1 LFLQIK
7 GGYNEEDFAFF
18 ILCCFVS
25 VSYARV
31 YQIGITQ
38 IVEHPA
44 LDACRKGVIDKLK
57 ELGYEDGKNVKY
69 DIQIAQGNVATANQI
84 AKKICR

>member
-1 LFLQIK
+1 MKKYLLFYIML
-7 GGYNEEDFAFF
+7 
-18 ILCCFVS
+18 LCFCIICKS
-25 VSYARV
+25 

-69 DIQIAQGNVATANQI
+69 DIQIAQGNVATAIRLQKNLSVTKRI
-84 AKKICR
+84 SS